1 MVMTRSLPVYVVTMA
16 EGELVDIAQVR
27 LMGAAEIAARLKV
40 VRQRAYQLTA
50 RHDFPRP
57 RWELAMGQI
66 WLADDV
72 EVWIAEKRPYL
83 NTPDDEA

>member
-1 MVMTRSLPVYVVTMA
+1 MA
-16 EGELVDIAQVR
+16 EGELVDITRVK

-57 RWELAMGQI
+57 RWTLAMGQV
-66 WLADDV
+66 WLANDV
-72 EVWIAEKRPYL
+72 EAWIAEKRPHL
-83 NTPDDEA
+83 NTPDEA